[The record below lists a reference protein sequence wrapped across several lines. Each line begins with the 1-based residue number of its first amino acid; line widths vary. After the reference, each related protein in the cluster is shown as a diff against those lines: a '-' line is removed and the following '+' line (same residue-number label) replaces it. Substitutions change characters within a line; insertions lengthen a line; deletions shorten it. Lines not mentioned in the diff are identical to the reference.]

1 MEWDPARVS
10 AAVPSG
16 VGFLGAGLM
25 VKDII
30 KETEAAGAGAKDYT
44 ISGLT
49 TAGSVWISAAV
60 GIACGGG
67 LYFEATFTS
76 TLLLVLLRFAPRSLA
91 GDDSEFDG
99 NLPRWHPAN
108 ENVQL
113 LNSLPAGPKKRKVP
127 RVPSLNF

>member
-25 VKDII
+25 VKDIM
-30 KETEAAGAGAKDYT
+30 KEAETAGSGATPYT

-67 LYFEATFTS
+67 LYFEASFAS
-76 TLLLVLLRFAPRSLA
+76 ALLLVLLRFAPRNLA
-91 GDDSEFDG
+91 GDDGGFDG
-99 NLPRWHPAN
+99 NLPRWHPVN
-108 ENVQL
+108 ESVQL
-113 LNSLPAGPKKRKVP
+113 LTSIQGRSTKRKIP
-127 RVPSLNF
+127 RVPSISI